1 MLRQPSLKK
10 EKSIKNRV
18 PKMDFVSLLSHLLP
32 DFTALSNGTPQG
44 LATLFWLL
52 MIVIFLVAVI
62 AVTRHFLRFEGR
74 LGSLRTLIS
83 DQDKKSLAS
92 NRREVLQKAMALK
105 QEDVGK
111 VWREFDESLV
121 ISGDQKA
128 LFNTLDA
135 DHFFNARTLAPGLT
149 GSRLLAATPSF
160 LVAIGVLGTFVGLTV
175 GLDSLNLSSR
185 SDIPELRDGIDRLIQ
200 GATVAFMTSV
210 WGVGLSLLLNMI
222 EKFMER
228 SALSKIKSVQQ
239 EIDFL
244 YPRIPAEQSLVH
256 IADSSR
262 ESKEAL
268 QELHERIGDRLQE
281 SIKGVSDS
289 MEEAFTT
296 ALNKIMAPAIE
307 SLVSNASQQSTQV
320 LERLVGDFV
329 EGVSGAAKNQGAL
342 LEQAAS
348 DVNNAVTDMSSQL
361 GELFTKLN
369 EQQERQL
376 ESSRQQASQ
385 FDDQISRVADSA
397 SSSQKALEDKFGQL
411 MASFSEQ
418 VERQLEAA
426 DKRAERASEGSLKR
440 EQKME
445 QMFAVLTGRTMESLK
460 SQIEAADERE
470 GLRQERFR
478 EQNEQVAEQQ
488 QRLLN
493 EIAESVR
500 TTQKQS
506 LQLAEQHRE
515 TLQQLASVTGSISE
529 SSKHLDSSAN
539 QLGLLSSQVKQ
550 ATDLLGTRMS
560 EVLSV
565 IESAGEQN
573 ALLSERLSEQSRLLE
588 GLQRSIQASVEQYG
602 NAAKLTN
609 EGFAELKQHQQ
620 EWLSSIK
627 TEFSGLSENLANQ
640 VSGIEKQAESWL
652 SSYSTQVNQQIED
665 RMDKWNN
672 SSRAYADSMLRVVE
686 NMNSILDE
694 LETR

>member
-1 MLRQPSLKK
+1 
-10 EKSIKNRV
+10 
-18 PKMDFVSLLSHLLP
+18 MDFVSLLSHLLP
-32 DFTALSNGTPQG
+32 DFNALSNGTPQG

-62 AVTRHFLRFEGR
+62 AVTRHFLRFKGR

-92 NRREVLQKAMALK
+92 NRREVLQKALGLK

-307 SLVSNASQQSTQV
+307 SLVNNASQQSTQV

-329 EGVSGAAKNQGAL
+329 EGVSGAAKNQGAM

-348 DVNNAVTDMSSQL
+348 DVNTAVTDMSSQL

-376 ESSRQQASQ
+376 ESSRQQAGR
-385 FDDQISRVADSA
+385 FDEQISRVADSA
-397 SSSQKALEDKFGQL
+397 STSQKALEDKFGQL
-411 MASFSEQ
+411 MSSFSEK
-418 VERQLEAA
+418 VEAQLE
-426 DKRAERASEGSLKR
+426 S
-440 EQKME
+440 
-445 QMFAVLTGRTMESLK
+445 
-460 SQIEAADERE
+460 ADERE
-470 GLRQERFR
+470 GRRQERFR

-500 TTQKQS
+500 TTQQQS
-506 LQLAEQHRE
+506 LQLADQHRE
-515 TLQQLASVTGSISE
+515 TLEQLTKVTGSISE
-529 SSKHLDSSAN
+529 SSKHLDSSSN

-550 ATDLLGTRMS
+550 ATDVLGTRMS

-573 ALLSERLSEQSRLLE
+573 TLLSDRLSEQSRLLE
-588 GLQRSIQASVEQYG
+588 GLQRSIQESVEQYG

-620 EWLSSIK
+620 EWLRSIK
-627 TEFSGLSENLANQ
+627 AEFSGLSENLADQ

-665 RMDKWNN
+665 RMEKWNN

-694 LETR
+694 LEAR

>member
-1 MLRQPSLKK
+1 
-10 EKSIKNRV
+10 
-18 PKMDFVSLLSHLLP
+18 MDFVSLLSHLLP
-32 DFTALSNGTPQG
+32 DFTALANGTPQG

-52 MIVIFLVAVI
+52 MIFIFVVAVI
-62 AVTRHFLRFEGR
+62 AVTRHFLRFKGR
-74 LGSLRTLIS
+74 LSSLKTLIA
-83 DQDKKSLAS
+83 DQDKQSLAS
-92 NRREVLQKAMALK
+92 SRREVLQKALGLK
-105 QEDVGK
+105 KEDVGK

-228 SALSKIKSVQQ
+228 SALSKIKSIQQ

-289 MEEAFTT
+289 MEEAFST

-307 SLVSNASQQSTQV
+307 SLVNNASQQSTQI

-329 EGVSGAAKNQGAL
+329 EGVSGAARNQGAL

-348 DVNNAVTDMSSQL
+348 DVNTAVTDMSSQL
-361 GELFTKLN
+361 EELFTKLN

-376 ESSRQQASQ
+376 ESSRQQAGR
-385 FDDQISRVADSA
+385 FDAQIAQVADSA

-411 MASFSEQ
+411 MASFTEK
-418 VERQLEAA
+418 VEAQLEAA
-426 DKRAERASEGSLKR
+426 DQRAERASEGSLKR
-440 EQKME
+440 EQQME
-445 QMFAVLTGRTMESLK
+445 QMFAGLTERMTESLK

-470 GLRQERFR
+470 NRRQERFMKWTPKFG
-478 EQNEQVAEQQ
+478 QVP
-488 QRLLN
+488 
-493 EIAESVR
+493 
-500 TTQKQS
+500 
-506 LQLAEQHRE
+506 
-515 TLQQLASVTGSISE
+515 
-529 SSKHLDSSAN
+529 
-539 QLGLLSSQVKQ
+539 
-550 ATDLLGTRMS
+550 
-560 EVLSV
+560 
-565 IESAGEQN
+565 
-573 ALLSERLSEQSRLLE
+573 
-588 GLQRSIQASVEQYG
+588 
-602 NAAKLTN
+602 KL
-609 EGFAELKQHQQ
+609 
-620 EWLSSIK
+620 
-627 TEFSGLSENLANQ
+627 
-640 VSGIEKQAESWL
+640 
-652 SSYSTQVNQQIED
+652 
-665 RMDKWNN
+665 
-672 SSRAYADSMLRVVE
+672 
-686 NMNSILDE
+686 
-694 LETR
+694 

>member
-1 MLRQPSLKK
+1 
-10 EKSIKNRV
+10 
-18 PKMDFVSLLSHLLP
+18 MDFVSLLSHLLP
-32 DFTALSNGTPQG
+32 DFNALSNGTPQG

-62 AVTRHFLRFEGR
+62 AVIRHFLRFKGR

-92 NRREVLQKAMALK
+92 NRREVLQKALGLK

-307 SLVSNASQQSTQV
+307 SLVNNASQQSTQV

-329 EGVSGAAKNQGAL
+329 EGVSGAAKNQGAM

-348 DVNNAVTDMSSQL
+348 NVNTAVTDMSSQL

-376 ESSRQQASQ
+376 ESSRQQAGR
-385 FDDQISRVADSA
+385 FDEQINRVADSA

-411 MASFSEQ
+411 MSSFSEK
-418 VERQLEAA
+418 VEAQL
-426 DKRAERASEGSLKR
+426 
-440 EQKME
+440 
-445 QMFAVLTGRTMESLK
+445 
-460 SQIEAADERE
+460 EAADERE
-470 GLRQERFR
+470 GRRQERFR

-500 TTQKQS
+500 ATQQQS
-506 LQLAEQHRE
+506 LQLADQHRE
-515 TLQQLASVTGSISE
+515 TLEQLTKVTGSISE
-529 SSKHLDSSAN
+529 SSKHLDSSSN

-550 ATDLLGTRMS
+550 ATDVLGTRMS

-573 ALLSERLSEQSRLLE
+573 TLLSDRLSEQSRLLE
-588 GLQRSIQASVEQYG
+588 GLQRSIQESVEQYG

-609 EGFAELKQHQQ
+609 EGFAELEQHQK
-620 EWLSSIK
+620 EWLRSIK
-627 TEFSGLSENLANQ
+627 AEFSGLSENLADQ

-665 RMDKWNN
+665 RMEKWNN

-694 LETR
+694 LEAR

>member
-1 MLRQPSLKK
+1 
-10 EKSIKNRV
+10 
-18 PKMDFVSLLSHLLP
+18 MDFVSLLSHLLP
-32 DFTALSNGTPQG
+32 DFNALSNGTPQG

-62 AVTRHFLRFEGR
+62 AVTRHFLRFKGR

-92 NRREVLQKAMALK
+92 NRREVLQKALGLK

-307 SLVSNASQQSTQV
+307 SLVNNASQQSTQV

-329 EGVSGAAKNQGAL
+329 EGVSGAAKNQGAM

-348 DVNNAVTDMSSQL
+348 DVNTAVTDMSSQL

-376 ESSRQQASQ
+376 ESSRQQAGR
-385 FDDQISRVADSA
+385 FDEQISRVADSA
-397 SSSQKALEDKFGQL
+397 STSQKALEDKFVQL
-411 MASFSEQ
+411 MASFSEK
-418 VERQLEAA
+418 VETQLEAA
-426 DKRAERASEGSLKR
+426 DQRAEQASEGSLKR
-440 EQKME
+440 EQQME
-445 QMFAVLTGRTMESLK
+445 QMFADLTGRTMESLR

-470 GLRQERFR
+470 SLRQERFR

-500 TTQKQS
+500 TTQQQS
-506 LQLAEQHRE
+506 LQLADQHRE
-515 TLQQLASVTGSISE
+515 TLEQLTKVTGSISE
-529 SSKHLDSSAN
+529 SSKHLDSSSN

-550 ATDLLGTRMS
+550 ATDVLGTRMS

-573 ALLSERLSEQSRLLE
+573 TLLSDRLSEQSRLLE
-588 GLQRSIQASVEQYG
+588 GLQRSIQESVEQYG

-620 EWLSSIK
+620 EWLRSIK
-627 TEFSGLSENLANQ
+627 AEFSGLSENLADQ

-665 RMDKWNN
+665 RMEKWNN

-694 LETR
+694 LEAR

>member
-1 MLRQPSLKK
+1 
-10 EKSIKNRV
+10 
-18 PKMDFVSLLSHLLP
+18 MDFVSLLSHLLP
-32 DFTALSNGTPQG
+32 DFNALSNGTPQG

-62 AVTRHFLRFEGR
+62 AVTRHFLRFKGR

-92 NRREVLQKAMALK
+92 NRREVLQKALGLK

-348 DVNNAVTDMSSQL
+348 DVNTAVTDMSSQL

-376 ESSRQQASQ
+376 ESSRQQAGR
-385 FDDQISRVADSA
+385 FDEQISRVADSA

-411 MASFSEQ
+411 MSSFSEK
-418 VERQLEAA
+418 VEAQL
-426 DKRAERASEGSLKR
+426 
-440 EQKME
+440 
-445 QMFAVLTGRTMESLK
+445 
-460 SQIEAADERE
+460 EAADERE
-470 GLRQERFR
+470 GRRQERFR

-488 QRLLN
+488 QLLLN

-500 TTQKQS
+500 ATQQQS

-515 TLQQLASVTGSISE
+515 TLEQLTKVSGSISE
-529 SSKHLDSSAN
+529 SSKHLDSSSN

-550 ATDLLGTRMS
+550 ATDVLGTRMS

-573 ALLSERLSEQSRLLE
+573 TLLSDRLSEQSRLLE
-588 GLQRSIQASVEQYG
+588 GLQRSIQESVEQYG

-620 EWLSSIK
+620 EWLRSIK
-627 TEFSGLSENLANQ
+627 AEFSGLSENLADQ

-665 RMDKWNN
+665 RMEKWNN

-694 LETR
+694 LEAR

>member
-1 MLRQPSLKK
+1 
-10 EKSIKNRV
+10 
-18 PKMDFVSLLSHLLP
+18 MDFINLLEHLLP
-32 DFTALSNGTPQG
+32 DFSALSNGTTQG
-44 LATLFWLL
+44 LATIFWLL
-52 MIVIFLVAVI
+52 MMAIFSVSVI
-62 AVTRHFLRFEGR
+62 AVTRHFLRFNSR
-74 LGSLRTLIS
+74 LQALTTLIN
-83 DQDKKSLAS
+83 DQDKESLAT
-92 NRREVLQKAMALK
+92 NRREVLQKALGLK
-105 QEDVGK
+105 QEEVGK

-135 DHFFNARTLAPGLT
+135 DHFFNARSLAPGLT

-160 LVAIGVLGTFVGLTV
+160 LVAVGVLGTFVGLTV
-175 GLDSLNLSSR
+175 GLDRLNLSSG
-185 SDIPELRDGIDRLIQ
+185 SEIPELRNGIDQLIQ

-210 WGVGLSLLLNMI
+210 WGVGLSLLLNLV
-222 EKFMER
+222 EKFMGR
-228 SALSKIKSVQQ
+228 SALAKIRMVQQ

-296 ALNKIMAPAIE
+296 ALNKIMGPAIE

-320 LERLVGDFV
+320 LERLVSDFV
-329 EGVSGAAKNQGAL
+329 EGVSSAAKNQGSL
-342 LEQAAS
+342 LEQAAT
-348 DVNNAVTDMSSQL
+348 DVNSAVTDMSSQL

-369 EQQERQL
+369 EQQERQI
-376 ESSRQQASQ
+376 ENSRQQAGR
-385 FDDQISRVADSA
+385 FDDQITKVAEAA
-397 SSSQKALEDKFGQL
+397 SGNQKALEDRFGQL
-411 MASFSEQ
+411 MESFSEK
-418 VERQLEAA
+418 VEAQLEAA
-426 DKRAERASEGSLKR
+426 DQRHEKASQGALER
-440 EQKME
+440 QQVME
-445 QMFAVLTGRTMESLK
+445 RTFNGLTEDMMGRLNSQMA
-460 SQIEAADERE
+460 AADERE
-470 GLRQERFR
+470 SLRQDRFR
-478 EQNEQVAEQQ
+478 EQSEQVSDQQ

-493 EIAESVR
+493 EIAESVK
-500 TTQKQS
+500 TTQQQS
-506 LQLAEQHRE
+506 IQLADQHKDI
-515 TLQQLASVTGSISE
+515 LDQLGGVSTSISE
-529 SSKHLDSSAN
+529 SSKHLDSSSN

-550 ATDLLGTRMS
+550 ATDALGTRMA
-560 EVLSV
+560 EALSV

-573 ALLSERLSEQSRLLE
+573 TMLSDRLSEQSRLLE
-588 GLQRSIQASVEQYG
+588 GLQQSISESIEQYG

-609 EGFAELKQHQQ
+609 EGFSELKDHQQ
-620 EWLSSIK
+620 EWLRSIR
-627 TEFSGLSENLANQ
+627 TEFNGLSENLAKQ
-640 VSGIEKQAESWL
+640 VSDIEKQAESWL

-665 RMDKWNN
+665 RMEKWNT

>member
-1 MLRQPSLKK
+1 
-10 EKSIKNRV
+10 
-18 PKMDFVSLLSHLLP
+18 MDFVSLLSHLLP

>member
-1 MLRQPSLKK
+1 
-10 EKSIKNRV
+10 
-18 PKMDFVSLLSHLLP
+18 MDFVSLLSHLLP

-62 AVTRHFLRFEGR
+62 AVTRHFLRFKGR

-92 NRREVLQKAMALK
+92 NRREVLQKALGLK

-348 DVNNAVTDMSSQL
+348 DVNTAVTDMSSQL

-376 ESSRQQASQ
+376 ESSRQQAGR
-385 FDDQISRVADSA
+385 FDEQISRVADSA

-411 MASFSEQ
+411 MSSFSEK
-418 VERQLEAA
+418 VEAQL
-426 DKRAERASEGSLKR
+426 
-440 EQKME
+440 
-445 QMFAVLTGRTMESLK
+445 
-460 SQIEAADERE
+460 EAADERE
-470 GLRQERFR
+470 GRRQERFR

-500 TTQKQS
+500 ATQQQS
-506 LQLAEQHRE
+506 LQLADQHRE
-515 TLQQLASVTGSISE
+515 TLEQLTKVTGSISE
-529 SSKHLDSSAN
+529 SSKHLDSSSN

-550 ATDLLGTRMS
+550 ATDVLGTRMS

-573 ALLSERLSEQSRLLE
+573 TLLSDRLSEQSRLLE
-588 GLQRSIQASVEQYG
+588 GLQRSIQESVEQYG

-620 EWLSSIK
+620 EWLRSIK
-627 TEFSGLSENLANQ
+627 AEFSGLSENLADQ

-665 RMDKWNN
+665 RMEKWNN

-694 LETR
+694 LEAR

>member
-1 MLRQPSLKK
+1 
-10 EKSIKNRV
+10 
-18 PKMDFVSLLSHLLP
+18 MDFVSLLSHLLP
-32 DFTALSNGTPQG
+32 DFNALSNGTPQG

-62 AVTRHFLRFEGR
+62 AVTRHFLRFKGR

-92 NRREVLQKAMALK
+92 NRREVLQKALGLK

-307 SLVSNASQQSTQV
+307 SLVNNASQQSTQV

-329 EGVSGAAKNQGAL
+329 EGVSGAAKNQGAM

-348 DVNNAVTDMSSQL
+348 DVNTAVTDMSSQL

-376 ESSRQQASQ
+376 ESSRQQAVR
-385 FDDQISRVADSA
+385 FDEQISRVADSA

-411 MASFSEQ
+411 MSSFSEK
-418 VERQLEAA
+418 VEVQL
-426 DKRAERASEGSLKR
+426 
-440 EQKME
+440 
-445 QMFAVLTGRTMESLK
+445 
-460 SQIEAADERE
+460 EAADERE
-470 GLRQERFR
+470 GRRQERFR

-500 TTQKQS
+500 ATQQQS
-506 LQLAEQHRE
+506 LQLADQHRE
-515 TLQQLASVTGSISE
+515 TLEQLTKVTGSISE
-529 SSKHLDSSAN
+529 SSKHLDSSSN

-550 ATDLLGTRMS
+550 ATDVLGTRMS

-573 ALLSERLSEQSRLLE
+573 TLLSDRLSEQSRLLE
-588 GLQRSIQASVEQYG
+588 GLQRSIQESVEQYG

-620 EWLSSIK
+620 EWLRSIK
-627 TEFSGLSENLANQ
+627 AEFSGLSENLADQ

-665 RMDKWNN
+665 RMEKWNN

-694 LETR
+694 LEAR

>member
-1 MLRQPSLKK
+1 
-10 EKSIKNRV
+10 
-18 PKMDFVSLLSHLLP
+18 MDFVSLLEHLLP
-32 DFTALSNGTPQG
+32 DFSALSNGTPQG
-44 LATLFWLL
+44 LATLFWIL
-52 MIVIFLVAVI
+52 MIAIFAIAVVAVS
-62 AVTRHFLRFEGR
+62 RHFLRFKGR
-74 LGSLRTLIS
+74 LQALISLIS
-83 DQDKKSLAS
+83 DQDKESLAI
-92 NRREVLQKAMALK
+92 NRREVLQKALELK
-105 QEDVGK
+105 HADVGK

-185 SDIPELRDGIDRLIQ
+185 SEIPELRDGIDRLIQ

-228 SALSKIKSVQQ
+228 SALARIKSVQQ

-307 SLVSNASQQSTQV
+307 SLVNNASQQSTQV

-342 LEQAAS
+342 LERAAS
-348 DVNNAVTDMSSQL
+348 DVNTAVTDMSSQL

-376 ESSRQQASQ
+376 ENSRQQAGR
-385 FDDQISRVADSA
+385 FDEQIAKVADSA
-397 SSSQKALEDKFGQL
+397 STSQRALEERFSQL
-411 MASFSEQ
+411 MASFSEK
-418 VERQLEAA
+418 VEEQLEAA
-426 DKRAERASEGSLKR
+426 DRRNEKASESALDRQR
-440 EQKME
+440 EME
-445 QMFAVLTGRTMESLK
+445 RTFTGLTEDMMGRLN
-460 SQIEAADERE
+460 SQIAAADERE
-470 GLRQERFR
+470 NHRQERFK
-478 EQNEQVAEQQ
+478 EQNEQVVEQQ

-493 EIAESVR
+493 EIAESVK
-500 TTQKQS
+500 TTQQQS
-506 LQLAEQHRE
+506 IQLAQQHRE
-515 TLQQLASVTGSISE
+515 ILDQLGQVTASISE
-529 SSKHLDSSAN
+529 SSRHMDSSSN

-550 ATDLLGTRMS
+550 ATDILGTRMA

-573 ALLSERLSEQSRLLE
+573 TVLSDRLSEQSRLLE
-588 GLQRSIQASVEQYG
+588 GLQQSIRESIEQYG

-609 EGFAELKQHQQ
+609 EGFNDLKYHQQ
-620 EWLSSIK
+620 EWLRSIK
-627 TEFSGLSENLANQ
+627 TEFNGLSETLADQ
-640 VSGIEKQAESWL
+640 VSEIEKQAESWL
-652 SSYSTQVNQQIED
+652 SSYSSQVNQQIED
-665 RMDKWNN
+665 RMEKWNQ
-672 SSRAYADSMLRVVE
+672 SSRAYADSMLRIVE
-686 NMNSILDE
+686 NMSSILDE
-694 LETR
+694 LEAR